1 MTAGRIIKRIKSNIA
16 MSAPSKRENVRILET
31 PPTCDKVER
40 FGVSIDE
47 DTI

>member
-1 MTAGRIIKRIKSNIA
+1 MNAQGSDVK
-16 MSAPSKRENVRILET
+16 NVRILET

-47 DTI
+47 DTK